1 MSRQG
6 PEHRRARHPDGHCA
20 GWAATRGWPLILSSL
35 LCFAIGQTS
44 WSASS
49 LEQRLKDEQQELK
62 QLKGQLKDYRNRLQR
77 TKVRERAVTQEL
89 EETNR
94 LLQQKGRD
102 LQTLERQLKTQ
113 AEKHAATLREMDG
126 LTQQLR
132 ARESLLRGRLRA
144 LYKQGQL
151 AYLPFLLSATDAH
164 DFVERVRFTARLA
177 QYDAQLLQQHRTN
190 LEALERA
197 RRAARDREEQLAKA
211 RLRVAAKTEEIEKE
225 RLKKDGFLSKIR
237 EEQGSYASAVREIE
251 EASARLVALITELEQ
266 QRKREAERQRK
277 RELERQA
284 QEQRHRQARLQP
296 PPPPSSPRPLETRD
310 SDAQGSFARLR
321 GRLAWPIEGKLIS
334 GYGREKHPTFNTYTF
349 KKGIGIGAPLGSDFR
364 SVEAGDVLYA
374 DQFKGYGNLLILS
387 HGDSYY
393 SLYAHAAELLVQ
405 VGEKV
410 KRAQV
415 VGKIGEGGSFN
426 GPALYFEI
434 RHHGKPENPLEWL
447 TNHRQ

>member
-6 PEHRRARHPDGHCA
+6 PQHRRPPHPDGHLV
-20 GWAATRGWPLILSSL
+20 GWAATGRWLLLLSAL
-35 LCFAIGQTS
+35 LCCAIGQTS

-113 AEKHAATLREMDG
+113 AEKHAAMLREMEE

-132 ARESLLRGRLRA
+132 ARENLLRVRLRA
-144 LYKQGQL
+144 LYKQGRL
-151 AYLPFLLSATDAH
+151 AYLPFLLSATDAR

-177 QYDAQLLQQHRTN
+177 QYDAQLLQQHSTN

-237 EEQGSYASAVREIE
+237 EEQGSYVSAVREIE
-251 EASARLVALITELEQ
+251 ESSARLVALIAELEQ

-284 QEQRHRQARLQP
+284 QEQRQRQARRQ

-310 SDAQGSFARLR
+310 SDAQGSFVRRR

-349 KKGIGIGAPLGSDFR
+349 NKGIGIGAPLGSDFR
-364 SVEAGDVLYA
+364 SVEAGEVLYA
-374 DQFKGYGNLLILS
+374 DQFKGYGNLLIVS

-447 TNHRQ
+447 ANHRP